1 MIRKTSLK
9 LISLRLKTIAIA
21 LTLSVLINTG
31 CNTAKAD
38 LSDGSILNLK
48 DFAIENSNDATP
60 VVVEALK
67 KCKKDGI
74 KKLEFPKGIYHFYP
88 TFAPDIYCAIT
99 NNDNGLKRT
108 AFPIIDF
115 DKLEIDGNGSEFI
128 FHGKMVPFI
137 IEGSKNI
144 VIKNLSINW
153 EIPFYIQ
160 GTVVANNMAEK
171 SFDIEVSTPYKV
183 QYGHLYMSLER
194 EISPYEE
201 KYGFRFA
208 MAEGYDLQ
216 VGQNILWNSNTM
228 APFYNTANYG
238 LKEHTIAAE
247 EIKKGL
253 IRLKGDSKEVPPVGS
268 IFCSKGEY
276 LFNRTCPAFRLF
288 KSKDLVFNNINV
300 HHAGAMGLIAE
311 RCENITLDSFN
322 VVLKKGEGRM
332 VTTTADATHFC
343 NVKGEIIIRNC
354 TFENM
359 LDDATNIHGTYV
371 RVNKIIDDYSVAV
384 ETYHP
389 HQNDYIFGEAGDSI
403 RIINNHLNPTT
414 GNLVLKNV
422 ERINEKISILT
433 FNESIEG
440 KVEKYFGIENV
451 SWYPTALLEN
461 NIVRNNR
468 ARSFLISV
476 PRKVVVR
483 NNYFS
488 SQMAALRITG
498 DLGLWNES
506 GPVDNLIIENN
517 IFENC
522 LYGGNGPQSVIM
534 IDPQYDDLNN
544 LRGNYGKDII
554 IKNNQFKTFDSSI
567 LKAISVENLVFEDNN
582 IEQNNTYAPI
592 FPEIPN
598 LKIINCTQVKIANN
612 TYKSIIGEKGT
623 LSIDKNSTL
632 INIFNNT
639 EIISLN

>member
-1 MIRKTSLK
+1 MI
-9 LISLRLKTIAIA
+9 KTIAIA
-21 LTLSVLINTG
+21 LALSVLLNTS
-31 CNTAKAD
+31 CNKEKAD
-38 LSDGSILNLK
+38 SSVVSTLNLK
-48 DFAIENSNDATP
+48 DFGIENTNDATP
-60 VVVEALK
+60 VVVEAIK

-74 KKLEFPKGIYHFYP
+74 SKLEFPKGIYHFYP
-88 TFAPDIYCAIT
+88 TFAPDMYCAIT

-128 FHGKMVPFI
+128 FHGKMIPFI

-144 VIKNLSINW
+144 TVKNLSINW
-153 EIPFYIQ
+153 DVPFYLQ
-160 GTVVANNMAEK
+160 GKVVANNIAEK

-216 VGQNILWNSNTM
+216 VGQNILWDQNTM
-228 APFYNTANYG
+228 APLYNTGQFG
-238 LKEHTIAAE
+238 LEQHSITAE

-253 IRLKGDSKEVPPVGS
+253 IRLKGHSKEVPPVGS
-268 IFCSKGEY
+268 VFCSKGEY
-276 LFNRTCPAFRLF
+276 LSNRMCPAFRLF

-322 VVLKKGEGRM
+322 VVLKEGEGRM

-343 NVKGEIIIRNC
+343 NVKGEIIIRNS

-389 HQNDYIFGEAGDSI
+389 HQNDYLFGEVGDSI
-403 RIINNHLNPTT
+403 RIINNYLNPTT

-433 FNESIEG
+433 FNESVKG

-506 GPVDNLIIENN
+506 GPVNNLLIEKN

-534 IDPQYDDLNN
+534 IDPQYDDMNN
-544 LRGNYGKDII
+544 LRGKYGKDII
-554 IKNNQFKTFDSSI
+554 IKNNQFKTFDASI
-567 LKAISVENLVFEDNN
+567 LKAISVEGLVFEGNN
-582 IEQNNTYAPI
+582 IEQTNTYAPI

-598 LKIINCTQVKIANN
+598 LKIINCSQVKIENN
-612 TYKSIIGEKGT
+612 TYKSISGKKGT
-623 LSIDKNSTL
+623 LSIDKRSTQ
-632 INIFNNT
+632 INIFNNN
-639 EIISLN
+639 EFISLN